1 MNSYYLKV
9 ASADGNEVAV
19 SACVG
24 CDNSVILLV
33 DNLNLSSFYKFIIMS
48 NNSIGEQSTTAAS
61 FCKQYNNFWIIT

>member
-33 DNLNLSSFYKFIIMS
+33 KILNLSSFYKFIIKC
-48 NNSIGEQSTTAAS
+48 NNRIGEQSTSAAS
-61 FCKQYNNFWIIT
+61 ICEQYINFWIIT

>member
-9 ASADGNEVAV
+9 ASADGNEVDV

-33 DNLNLSSFYKFIIMS
+33 ENLNLSSFYNFTIKS
-48 NNSIGEQSTTAAS
+48 DNSIGEQSTTAAS
-61 FCKQYNNFWIIT
+61 LCKQ

>member
-9 ASADGNEVAV
+9 TSADGNEVAV

-33 DNLNLSSFYKFIIMS
+33 ENFDLSSFYNFTINS
-48 NNSIGEQSTTAAS
+48 NNRIGEQ
-61 FCKQYNNFWIIT
+61 